1 MVVKGKVE
9 AEVKP
14 PIEATKAIV
23 YDLPS
28 ENQLKFRDSKVKQR
42 VRNVRVWSTML
53 LHRLGVLCTES
64 VILVPE
70 SRVKEIE
77 ATVKKVF
84 KMYQDLN
91 KDLLKD
97 VNVGIDEPLI
107 KVIDLTTKQTEDLK
121 TLAERKLRERLDQ
134 AIERI
139 ANLLNEMDNIIEES
153 KRKRLVYNLNKQ
165 TKEYERLEKLA
176 KELGLETNHK
186 FELLT
191 ELMNQAISTLKEG
204 L

>member
-1 MVVKGKVE
+1 VVVKGKVE